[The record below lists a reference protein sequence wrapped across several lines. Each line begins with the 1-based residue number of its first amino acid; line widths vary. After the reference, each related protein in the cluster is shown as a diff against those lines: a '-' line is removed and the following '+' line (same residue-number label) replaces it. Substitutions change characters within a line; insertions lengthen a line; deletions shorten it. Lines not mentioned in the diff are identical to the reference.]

1 MDDLI
6 SRQAAIDALMEQFK
20 RNTPIAIRAKLTV
33 EGLPSAQPYTDEE
46 IQKMQDLEQAELDK
60 AFELGKQAAQEDL
73 QPTCNQLATDCIS
86 RQDVLNWLN
95 DEWDGMVLSVFDG
108 IRNLPSAQPEP
119 LTEEEMRLLKKLR
132 SFHSG
137 SYAKLLDKLVAS
149 AQPEPQWIPCSERLP
164 SEGENVLL
172 CDTRFGN
179 VAIGKLIRYNTSCCW
194 EVDHWDCDIED
205 WQAWMP
211 LPEPW
216 RGEEYGET

>member
-1 MDDLI
+1 MDDYI
-6 SRQAAIDALMEQFK
+6 SRQAAIDAVRDRMGKGETKIGDTFIECFEMIL
-20 RNTPIAIRAKLTV
+20 NA
-33 EGLPSAQPYTDEE
+33 LPSAQPYTDEE
-46 IQKMQDLEQAELDK
+46 IQKIQDLEQAQFDTMY
-60 AFELGKQAAQEDL
+60 ELGKQAAQEDL
-73 QPTCNQLATDCIS
+73 QPTCNKLATDCIS

-108 IRNLPSAQPEP
+108 IRNFPSAQ
-119 LTEEEMRLLKKLR
+119 
-132 SFHSG
+132 
-137 SYAKLLDKLVAS
+137 
-149 AQPEPQWIPCSERLP
+149 QEPQWIPCSERLP

-172 CDTRFGN
+172 CNTLFGN

-216 RGEEYGET
+216 RGEQ